1 MQQIQKILLKNA
13 LFTSVIALISF
24 ILFKTIFS
32 EYSIPVFW
40 VLLLVLAFATA
51 IIHLVL
57 LKLTNSSSSRF
68 FSQFFLVTGI
78 KMIFLLA
85 FIVAYSFLHPKQAV
99 PFLISFLSLYFVY
112 TVFEVLIIV
121 PFFKK
126 PNK

>member
-1 MQQIQKILLKNA
+1 MQQIQKILIKNV
-13 LFTSVIALISF
+13 LFTAAIAIVSF

-40 VLLLVLAFATA
+40 VLLLILALATA

-57 LKLTNSSSSRF
+57 LKLTDLNISKF
-68 FSQFFLVTGI
+68 FSRFFLVTGI
-78 KMIFLLA
+78 KMIFLLV

-99 PFLISFLSLYFVY
+99 PFLISFLSLYLVF
-112 TVFEVLIIV
+112 TVFEVLIII
-121 PFFKK
+121 PFFKN